1 MAILSLRP
9 ALPAAGCKSSAE
21 SHIQHRTNHLAAL
34 SREGFVEQEFHAGRN
49 FGGGLAMKDMVTPSD
64 IVAFWSEAGPQL
76 WFAKDDAFDRRFREQ
91 FLQAHEMAVRGELDH
106 WQRTP
111 GGALALI
118 LLLDQ
123 LPRNVFRGTPR
134 MYASDAA
141 ALRVAEAALA
151 AGHDRHYDADLRL
164 FFYLPF
170 AHSEELAH
178 QERCVT
184 LCREL
189 GGESLAHAEG
199 HCEIVR
205 RFGRFPH
212 RNAILG
218 REVTADEQRFLD
230 EGGFAG

>member
-1 MAILSLRP
+1 M
-9 ALPAAGCKSSAE
+9 
-21 SHIQHRTNHLAAL
+21 QHRTNQFAAA

-49 FGGGLAMKDMVTPSD
+49 ISGGSAMTATVSPSD
-64 IVAFWSEAGPQL
+64 VIAFWSEAGPQF
-76 WFAKDDAFDRRFREQ
+76 WFAKDDGFDRRFREQ

-106 WQRTP
+106 WQTTP

-141 ALRVAEAALA
+141 ALRLAEAAIA
-151 AGHDRHYDADLRL
+151 AGHDRHFDVDLRL

-170 AHSEELAH
+170 AHSEQLAH
-178 QERCVT
+178 QERSVT

-199 HCEIVR
+199 HRDIIK

-212 RNAILG
+212 RNPILG
-218 REVTADEQRFLD
+218 RQTSDAELRFLD

>member
-1 MAILSLRP
+1 M
-9 ALPAAGCKSSAE
+9 
-21 SHIQHRTNHLAAL
+21 QHRTPHVAAA

-49 FGGGLAMKDMVTPSD
+49 FADGTAMTAKASPSD
-64 IVAFWSEAGPQL
+64 VVAFWSEAGPER
-76 WFAKDDAFDRRFREQ
+76 WFAKDDGFDRRFREL
-91 FLQAHEMAVRGELDH
+91 FLQAHESAVRGELEH
-106 WQRTP
+106 WRHTP

-123 LPRNVFRGTPR
+123 FPRNVFRGTPR
-134 MYASDAA
+134 MYASDRA
-141 ALRVAEAALA
+141 ALGLAEAAVA
-151 AGHDRHYDADLRL
+151 AGHDRHFDADLRL

-170 AHSEELAH
+170 AHSEVLAH
-178 QERCVT
+178 QERSVA
-184 LCREL
+184 LSREL

-199 HCEIVR
+199 HRDIIK

-218 REVTADEQRFLD
+218 RETTADEQRFLD

>member
-1 MAILSLRP
+1 M
-9 ALPAAGCKSSAE
+9 
-21 SHIQHRTNHLAAL
+21 QHRTYQIAAS

-49 FGGGLAMKDMVTPSD
+49 LAGGQAMTAMLTPSD
-64 IVAFWSEAGPQL
+64 IIAFWSEAGPEL
-76 WFAKDDAFDRRFREQ
+76 WFAKDDGFDRRFREQ
-91 FLQAHEMAVRGELDH
+91 FSQAHEMALRGELDH

-123 LPRNVFRGTPR
+123 FPRNVFRGTPR
-134 MYASDAA
+134 MYASDSA
-141 ALRVAEAALA
+141 ALQVAEAALA
-151 AGHDRHYDADLRL
+151 AGHDRHFDPDIRL

-170 AHSEELAH
+170 AHSEELTH
-178 QERCVT
+178 QERSVA

-199 HCEIVR
+199 HRDIIR

-212 RNAILG
+212 RNPILK
-218 REVTADEQRFLD
+218 RDTTAAELQFLN
-230 EGGFAG
+230 EGGFSG